1 MFVKIYTLVS
11 RLSEFRVISIII
23 IFQLI
28 LFAKLTL
35 EDGNRRNNI
44 EKHFSSSG
52 SMQRNSQSRV
62 QNNFVVQHK
71 KHHRPSSQSSN
82 PTSDRPD
89 LSKAT
94 NCSLKTK
101 EGKTFLWRID
111 TQPPSYFFGTIH
123 VPYTRVWNDISHNA
137 KKAFGYAFGL

>member
-11 RLSEFRVISIII
+11 RFSVFRVISKII
-23 IFQLI
+23 IFELI

-52 SMQRNSQSRV
+52 SAQRNSQSRV
-62 QNNFVVQHK
+62 QNNFVVHK

-89 LSKAT
+89 LSKPT

-137 KKAFGYAFGL
+137 KKAFKVSPTW